1 MYQSLHTTLIS
12 PDGKPVEIQIRT
24 GDMDLTAEYGIAA
37 HWAYKEGKEQ
47 SRVEQENK
55 WLQQFVDWQ
64 KDMTD
69 SAQFMDFF
77 RIDLK
82 FDEIF
87 VFTPKGDLFQL
98 PRGSTALDFAFTVHT
113 EVGIHCSG
121 AKVDGKIV
129 PLDKVLRTGCT
140 VEILKTKDQHPSSD
154 WLRIVV
160 TAKAKNRIRRWLKN
174 EEQEKSIQLGK
185 ELLLRE
191 FRTIKVSSEG
201 QADFGPFRKRYAVE
215 TWEAL
220 YRKIGKGDITMGSLR
235 SLLKQHYGQPK
246 GVLERVRLKRPREE
260 NVSVLVSGMDNMLI
274 RFASCCL
281 PIPGDKIMGYVT
293 RGRGVSVHRIRCP
306 EAIKLLNDKDRLV
319 PVNWNNEVEQTYDI
333 FIEVQ
338 GKDKVGLLN
347 EITNVLSAAKIN
359 VERASIVT
367 VKGQVRNRF
376 KVQVSHRDQLE
387 RTFEELKKIKGVRS
401 VIRKQPGRDNADE
414 KQPAQNH

>member
-1 MYQSLHTTLIS
+1 
-12 PDGKPVEIQIRT
+12 
-24 GDMDLTAEYGIAA
+24 
-37 HWAYKEGKEQ
+37 
-47 SRVEQENK
+47 
-55 WLQQFVDWQ
+55 
-64 KDMTD
+64 
-69 SAQFMDFF
+69 
-77 RIDLK
+77 
-82 FDEIF
+82 
-87 VFTPKGDLFQL
+87 
-98 PRGSTALDFAFTVHT
+98 
-113 EVGIHCSG
+113 
-121 AKVDGKIV
+121 
-129 PLDKVLRTGCT
+129 
-140 VEILKTKDQHPSSD
+140 
-154 WLRIVV
+154 
-160 TAKAKNRIRRWLKN
+160 
-174 EEQEKSIQLGK
+174 
-185 ELLLRE
+185 
-191 FRTIKVSSEG
+191 
-201 QADFGPFRKRYAVE
+201 VE